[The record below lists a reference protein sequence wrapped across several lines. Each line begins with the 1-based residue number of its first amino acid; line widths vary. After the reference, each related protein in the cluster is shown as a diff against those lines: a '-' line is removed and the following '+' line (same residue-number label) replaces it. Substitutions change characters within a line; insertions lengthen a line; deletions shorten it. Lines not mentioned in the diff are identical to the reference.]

1 LEQQRGEKSTLRV
14 VQGEIFCWREAM
26 IPLRLLLSYS
36 LIVAALLLGSSA
48 TAFVLAPSSSTTTAI
63 TVSSSGFQHGKHNRR
78 AEEAIISPRRRR
90 TQWSSSSSSFQVN
103 MVKFNGEKWV
113 AEKPDETDET
123 GYPVLNTLFLHGPKP
138 FFTRVFQPND
148 YEQVRTIY
156 GSSSISGGAL
166 SSHLIKNR
174 SVVDIPE

>member
-1 LEQQRGEKSTLRV
+1 
-14 VQGEIFCWREAM
+14 M
-26 IPLRLLLSYS
+26 IPLRLLSYS

-48 TAFVLAPSSSTTTAI
+48 TAFVLAPSSSTTTAV
-63 TVSSSGFQHGKHNRR
+63 TPVSSSGWHNGKHIRR
-78 AEEAIISPRRRR
+78 AKEAIITSPRQKR
-90 TQWSSSSSSFQVN
+90 TQWSQVN

-113 AEKPDETDET
+113 AEKPDEKDET

-138 FFTRVFQPND
+138 FVTRVFQPND

-174 SVVDIPE
+174 SVFGYPGVVRSAHCFVFVLFLVRGNK